1 MAAVENGWHTPW
13 GLWLHKATV
22 GCGFLCWCPASIV
35 LHRSGRWTV
44 GDVTTGVNEHILL
57 NGSNWAWLLVWAWP
71 AEECESFRSIF
82 ECGTLTLNT
91 NRSAASMMLSRVR
104 FTDSPLCRKE
114 WKPKDSAAKSI
125 LLSSGNWK
133 CAVLIRWQS
142 WSNGQWALKM
152 AVKCV
157 RYLAGG
163 SYPAIA
169 ETVLLR
175 SWLERH

>member
-1 MAAVENGWHTPW
+1 M
-13 GLWLHKATV
+13 
-22 GCGFLCWCPASIV
+22 
-35 LHRSGRWTV
+35 
-44 GDVTTGVNEHILL
+44 
-57 NGSNWAWLLVWAWP
+57 
-71 AEECESFRSIF
+71 
-82 ECGTLTLNT
+82 LTLNT
-91 NRSAASMMLSRVR
+91 NRSAASMMSSRVR
-104 FTDSPLCRKE
+104 FTHSPLCRKE

-133 CAVLIRWQS
+133 CAVLIRRQS
-142 WSNGQWALKM
+142 QSKWALKM

-163 SYPAIA
+163 SYPALA